1 MVKKPRKYFKE
12 LQNFEIPIQSIIK
25 RRDEM
30 SNKLKIGIV
39 GLGNIA
45 DIHAQAIKETS
56 NAELISAYS
65 SSEDKAGAF
74 ADKYSINGFSDWDK
88 FINDPNL
95 DAVSICTPNGTHL
108 DFGEKAAKAGKH
120 VIVEKPIEV
129 TLERARKLIDVCREN
144 DVQLAVIYQTR
155 FMDKIGELKHFID
168 NGSLGKPVMGDAYVK
183 WYRSQEYYDSG
194 AWRGTI
200 ALDGGGVLIN
210 QAIHTVDLLQW
221 LMGDVDTV
229 FGQTGTFTHDLEG
242 EDNAVA
248 ALRFKNGAIG
258 VIEASTSV
266 QPAQA
271 RKLEIHGEK
280 GTIVIEDDDV
290 KILLEGGNSADIS
303 DSSEEK
309 KESSGASSP
318 LGGFSIIPHKNQF
331 EAIADAIEKNET
343 PLVSGEESL
352 KSLAI
357 VLAVYESARTGKN
370 VKFDDFIK

>member
-1 MVKKPRKYFKE
+1 
-12 LQNFEIPIQSIIK
+12 
-25 RRDEM
+25 M

-168 NGSLGKPVMGDAYVK
+168 NGGLGELVMGDAYVK

-290 KILLEGGNSADIS
+290 KILLEDGNSADIS

>member
-1 MVKKPRKYFKE
+1 
-12 LQNFEIPIQSIIK
+12 
-25 RRDEM
+25 M
-30 SNKLKIGIV
+30 SKKLKIGIV

-45 DIHAQAIKETS
+45 DIHAQAIKEAYNT
-56 NAELISAYS
+56 ELISAYS
-65 SSEDKAGAF
+65 SSGEKAASF
-74 ADKYSINGFSDWDK
+74 AEKYGIAGFSNWDK
-88 FINDPNL
+88 FISDANL
-95 DAVSICTPNGTHL
+95 EAVSICTPNGTHL

-144 DVQLAVIYQTR
+144 NVRLAVIYQTR
-155 FMDKIGELKHFID
+155 FMDKIRELKHFLD
-168 NGSLGKPVMGDAYVK
+168 QGSLGKLFMGDAYVK

-229 FGQTGTFTHDLEG
+229 FGQSGTFTHRLEG

-248 ALRFKNGAIG
+248 ALHFKNGAIG

-280 GTIVIEDDDV
+280 GTIVIEDDEV
-290 KILLEGGNSADIS
+290 KILLEGENSEDIN
-303 DSSEEK
+303 DSEVEK
-309 KESSGASSP
+309 KESAGASSP
-318 LGGFSIIPHKNQF
+318 LGGFSITPHKNQF